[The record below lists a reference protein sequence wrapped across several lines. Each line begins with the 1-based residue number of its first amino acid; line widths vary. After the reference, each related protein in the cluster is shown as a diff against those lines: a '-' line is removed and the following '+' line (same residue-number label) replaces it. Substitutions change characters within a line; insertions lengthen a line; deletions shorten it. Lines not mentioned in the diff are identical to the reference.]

1 MEQNRKVNGVETH
14 WTDTV
19 EGTGNP
25 VVLLHGWGCDHTTLA
40 SLGAVAETS
49 GRRVISMD
57 LPGFG
62 HSAEPEEVWSVEE
75 YADWL
80 EAFLDTE
87 LPGTQPVLLGHSF
100 GGQIAAL
107 TASRRPVEKLVL
119 VDAACIRRHN
129 LKWYIKVYSYK
140 ARRRL
145 MQLLLG
151 KEKAAARIEEAR
163 RKAGSVDYVNSSPK
177 MRAVMARVTNRDLS
191 RELPNIKCPTLLIW
205 GELDTATT
213 LKHAKVIEKL
223 VPDAGLV
230 AIPGAGHFSFLDN
243 PAIARSALAS
253 FLNS

>member
-1 MEQNRKVNGVETH
+1 MGKNRKINGVETH
-14 WTDTV
+14 WTDTL

-25 VVLLHGWGCDHTTLA
+25 VVLLHGWGCDHTTLK
-40 SLGAVAETS
+40 SLGDVAQS
-49 GRRVISMD
+49 CGRRVIALD

-62 HSAEPEEVWSVEE
+62 QSTEPEAIWDVEE

-80 EAFLDTE
+80 EAFLDAE
-87 LPGTQPVLLGHSF
+87 LAGTQPVLLGHSF

-129 LKWYIKVYSYK
+129 LKWYVKVYSYK
-140 ARRRL
+140 ARRHL
-145 MQLLLG
+145 MQMLLG

-163 RKAGSVDYVNSSPK
+163 YKAGSVDYVNSSPK
-177 MRAVMARVTNRDLS
+177 MRAVMARVTNRDLGK
-191 RELPNIKCPTLLIW
+191 ELPKINCPTLLIW
-205 GELDTATT
+205 GENDTATT
-213 LKHAKVIEKL
+213 LKHAKIIEKL

-243 PAIARSALAS
+243 PAIAHSALAS

>member
-1 MEQNRKVNGVETH
+1 MEKNRIINGVETH
-14 WTDTV
+14 WSDTG
-19 EGTGNP
+19 EGSGNP

-40 SLGAVAETS
+40 SLGAVAQS
-49 GRRVISMD
+49 CGRRVISLD
-57 LPGFG
+57 IPGFG
-62 HSAEPEEVWSVEE
+62 QSAEPEDVWNVED
-75 YADWL
+75 YAAWL
-80 EAFLDTE
+80 EAFLDAE
-87 LPGTQPVLLGHSF
+87 LLGERPVLLGHSF

-107 TASRRPVEKLVL
+107 TASHRPVEKLVL

-177 MRAVMARVTNRDLS
+177 MRAIMARVTNRDLS
-191 RELPNIKCPTLLIW
+191 RELPQIKCPTLLIW
-205 GELDTATT
+205 GENDTATT
-213 LKHAKVIEKL
+213 LKHAKIIEKL

-243 PAIARSALAS
+243 PAIARGALAS